1 MEYQLTN
8 NEDKKR
14 YEFDIDGQIAYI
26 DYMLAR
32 GNIYLTHTEVPP
44 SLGGQGIGSKLV
56 HSVLTDIKENT
67 DYKLFPLCPFVA
79 AYIKKHPEWKS
90 ILSELV
96 NIE

>member
-1 MEYQLTN
+1 MEYQLIN
-8 NEDKKR
+8 NEEKKR
-14 YEFDIDGQIAYI
+14 YEFNIDNQIAHV

-32 GNIYLTHTEVPP
+32 GNIYLTHTEVPS
-44 SLGGQGIGSKLV
+44 SLGSRGIGSKLI

-67 DYKLFPLCPFVA
+67 EYKLFPLCPFVA
-79 AYIKKHPEWKS
+79 AYIKKHTEWKS